1 MVEGATSYCVLNEI
15 QKEFSVSLSH
25 CYQACHVAVIFSVT
39 LFEARTIVKS
49 GISGFSTAA
58 CIPFPSLSV
67 ALSNVIL
74 HLLLVLPGTA
84 HKVQQYPLASI
95 WVIWLF
101 EAEWTAELF
110 NLRTEQNKPIE
121 QFLFHATFFT

>member
-25 CYQACHVAVIFSVT
+25 CHQACHVAVIFSVT

-58 CIPFPSLSV
+58 CIPSPSLSV

-95 WVIWLF
+95 WVI
-101 EAEWTAELF
+101 
-110 NLRTEQNKPIE
+110 
-121 QFLFHATFFT
+121 